1 MSEPGRIPFES
12 LSPADLQRVIGNNV
26 RAQSYDET
34 AQVLSQVLGATLLGG
49 SLYGLGKHVARN
61 VRKTPSVTLNV
72 QPTDRLDLP
81 TLPTPQPKKKT
92 KKVARNLFL
101 DVLDTAV
108 SGVSGAINQ
117 VAPVITKTID
127 TGAGNIADSASRI
140 SKATLKGETA
150 TSPREWLFGNILP
163 ISAALTAG
171 YGGLRLTQE
180 MDRAALEAQQS
191 RELEKVRKRLR
202 QQMAADMAGTLEKTA
217 ADQALSPTE
226 SAIARTASPLASY
239 LLMGNAITAAIAGKA
254 MYDWKAKRT
263 GRKLLEEAANR
274 NRLENMRKQPPA
286 IMILPSRHEPDE
298 LEAPTPIKV

>member
-1 MSEPGRIPFES
+1 MPDNSPIDFES

-26 RAQSYDET
+26 RAQSYDEAAT
-34 AQVLSQVLGATLLGG
+34 VFSKVLGAALLGG
-49 SLYGLGKHVARN
+49 GAYGLSKHIARN

-72 QPTDRLDLP
+72 QPTDRIDLP
-81 TLPTPQPKKKT
+81 TLPTPQPKKKV
-92 KKVARNLFL
+92 KKVAADWLT
-101 DVLDTAV
+101 DTLETAA
-108 SGVSGAINQ
+108 SGVSGLVNQ
-117 VAPVITKTID
+117 VTPIVTKTID
-127 TGAGNIADSASRI
+127 SGAGNIADSAGRI
-140 SKATLKGETA
+140 GKATLRGETA
-150 TSPREWLFGNILP
+150 TSPRDWLFGNILP

-180 MDRAALEAQQS
+180 MDRAAIENQQ
-191 RELEKVRKRLR
+191 RNELEKVRTRLR

-217 ADQALSPTE
+217 DRALSQTE
-226 SAIARTASPLASY
+226 AGIARTASPLASY

-286 IMILPSRHEPDE
+286 IMILPTRHEPEE